1 MISRRKVIAMTAMG
15 LIGAV
20 MPALAQKAGT
30 GARFDT
36 DNDGTVDLAEAKK
49 AAADLFDKLDID
61 KDGTL
66 IIKELHGRLSG
77 ENFAAADPDND
88 KTLTKEE
95 YLALVEQRFKSADAD
110 NDGTVSAAE
119 FRTPAGRGLARLL
132 Q

>member
-61 KDGTL
+61 KGGTL
-66 IIKELHGRLSG
+66 NKKAPRRRERR
-77 ENFAAADPDND
+77 ENCCAADRQGQKP
-88 KTLTKEE
+88 LPGEE
-95 YLALVEQRFKSADAD
+95 SRPLGEQRLK
-110 NDGTVSAAE
+110 
-119 FRTPAGRGLARLL
+119 R
-132 Q
+132 